1 MSQWTR
7 AELEAAFAQYLSTVD
22 RAIAAGDWGLFADM
36 FTEDAVYIEH
46 LFGTFHGREE
56 IRTWIR
62 KTMGSFP
69 GSVMTGFP
77 PSWSVIDEERGRII
91 CELENH
97 MPDLGDAVV
106 RQATNI
112 TILTYAGDGLWASE
126 EDVYNPSKFADL
138 VTDWVK
144 RADELGRLPDEGRA
158 FLR

>member
-91 CELENH
+91 CELETTC
-97 MPDLGDAVV
+97 P
-106 RQATNI
+106 T
-112 TILTYAGDGLWASE
+112 WAM
-126 EDVYNPSKFADL
+126 V
-138 VTDWVK
+138 WC
-144 RADELGRLPDEGRA
+144 GRPPTSRS
-158 FLR
+158 

>member
-1 MSQWTR
+1 
-7 AELEAAFAQYLSTVD
+7 
-22 RAIAAGDWGLFADM
+22 M

-106 RQATNI
+106 RQATKDDPRI
-112 TILTYAGDGLWASE
+112 TRFGAFIRRTSLVVSLMSPKITARAGQACWQA
-126 EDVYNPSKFADL
+126 V
-138 VTDWVK
+138 
-144 RADELGRLPDEGRA
+144 
-158 FLR
+158 